1 MRRYGHLLKPEWR
14 AIDVIDHTEGTVHA
28 VVRVKNPDAKP
39 PKLKTQRLSP
49 NEVLLVYTPPRQMCG
64 LAIGI
69 GAGLGQHF
77 RRRSS
82 PTRPCACTEERLAVR
97 FCFGKPDRDNNG
109 AILRV
114 QKAADSIRP
123 APSPE
128 ITLCALY
135 RKNGMD

>member
-1 MRRYGHLLKPEWR
+1 MYGHLLKPEGR
-14 AIDVIDHTEGTVHA
+14 AIDVIDHTEGTDHA

-49 NEVLLVYTPPRQMCG
+49 NEVLLVCTSPRQMCG

-69 GAGLGQHF
+69 GTGLGQHF
-77 RRRSS
+77 QEKIIANQ
-82 PTRPCACTEERLAVR
+82 TMCCTEERLAVR

-114 QKAADSIRP
+114 QKAAD
-123 APSPE
+123 
-128 ITLCALY
+128 
-135 RKNGMD
+135 